1 MTPLHP
7 PRTHR
12 VRNTILAAVI
22 AVVLTIAAIAGWALN
37 RYVFDHVEIANASS
51 YETSLA
57 AECSSEGSSVVSV
70 ATQSTNEPAITI
82 TSQTY
87 GTGDDATTYYV
98 ADVVLDDITQLQS
111 AFAEDSFGL
120 NITQDPSDIAADVGA
135 SFAIN
140 GDYYGFRTSGI
151 EIRNGVAYRDDGAR
165 VGAVIYS
172 DGTMAVY
179 DETSTSADALL
190 ADGAWLTLSFGP
202 ALVDD
207 GVVVDGIDQVEIDT
221 NIGNHSI
228 QGDQPRTAIG
238 MISANHFVFVVV
250 DGRSDANAGVTLP
263 ELAEIM
269 TGLGATEAYNLDGGG
284 SATMVSEGQV
294 VNDLSGKGDE
304 RGVSDILWIG

>member
-1 MTPLHP
+1 
-7 PRTHR
+7 
-12 VRNTILAAVI
+12 VRNTILAAI
-22 AVVLTIAAIAGWALN
+22 LAVVLTVASVAGWALN

-51 YETSLA
+51 NEASLA
-57 AECSSEGSSVVSV
+57 AESVTEGSAVTSLETADASDPTV
-70 ATQSTNEPAITI
+70 TI
-82 TSQTY
+82 SSYVY
-87 GTGDDATTYYV
+87 GTGDDETTYHV
-98 ADVVLDDITQLQS
+98 ADVILDDITQLNS
-111 AFAEDSFGL
+111 AFADDAFGL
-120 NITQDPSDIAADVGA
+120 NITEDPSDIASDVGA

-151 EIRNGVAYRDDGAR
+151 EIRNGVAYRDDSAR

-207 GVVVDGIDQVEIDT
+207 GLIVDGIDEVEIDT
-221 NIGNHSI
+221 NIGNNSI
-228 QGDQPRTAIG
+228 QRDQPRTAIG
-238 MISANHFVFVVV
+238 MISANHYVFVVV
-250 DGRSDANAGVTLP
+250 DGRSTTNAGATLP

-269 TGLGATEAYNLDGGG
+269 VSLGATEAYNLDGGG
-284 SATMVSEGQV
+284 SATMVSEDEV

-304 RGVSDILWIG
+304 RGTSDILWIS